1 MHIYGG
7 LVMLFGSMYIFVVVV
22 VVVVVILINVGV
34 QRVRLEKL
42 VASTPLSC

>member
-1 MHIYGG
+1 MHIYCG
-7 LVMLFGSMYIFVVVV
+7 LVMLFGSMYIF

-42 VASTPLSC
+42 VASTPLSY

>member
-1 MHIYGG
+1 MHIYCG
-7 LVMLFGSMYIFVVVV
+7 LVMLFGSMYIFVV

-42 VASTPLSC
+42 VASTPLSY